1 MVEFLTSLVVLCPIV
16 NRVVEFFKTWLATQ
30 KNVSDETRGLLI
42 FAAQILVSLV
52 VFVGTY
58 AATPLAT
65 GTLLDKYPVV
75 VIALSTG
82 LLALGSD
89 VIYQVIEIAKALKG
103 IGGSDNTPRG

>member
-16 NRVVEFFKTWLATQ
+16 NRVVEFFKTWLSSQTNISA
-30 KNVSDETRGLLI
+30 ETRGLLV
-42 FAAQILVSLV
+42 FGAQIVVSLV

-89 VIYQVIEIAKALKG
+89 AIYQVLEVVKALKG
-103 IGGSDNTPRG
+103 IGGSDNAPRG